1 MLETLRRIVQ
11 EVNAAPDLSAAL
23 EVMVSRVR
31 KSMGTEVCSIY
42 LLDHGANR
50 YYLMATEG
58 LNKSAVGNAT
68 LHFSEG
74 LVGQVG
80 MREEPINLDDA
91 PSHPKFRY
99 LQETGEEPF
108 HSFLGVPIIHH
119 RKLLGVLVVQQR
131 ESRKFDQQEEAFLVT
146 ISAQLAAVVAHAE
159 ATGAI
164 DGIFGNKGTLT
175 AKFDGVAGCT
185 GVAIGRAHVVYPP
198 ANFKSVPDRAAKN
211 IKKELRALNEAL
223 KSVRTEIR
231 ALGEKALLTL
241 PPEEQALFQ
250 VYERMLD
257 DAALAGEIRARI
269 EAGNWAQGA
278 LREVVLKHVAA
289 FESMEDSYLRARASD
304 VRDLGLRI
312 LAYLQQSKPQNTTV
326 PPNTIIV
333 GDDITPTIF
342 VDIPRDRILG
352 IVSQHG
358 SSNSHMSIVA
368 RSLGIPTVVGV
379 GDVPLSRLEGLEL
392 IVDGHRGEVI
402 VSPSGEVLRQYRAI
416 IDEEKQLSKEL
427 EVVADL
433 PCITT
438 DGHRITLYVNTG
450 LMADVGISIQRGA
463 EGVGLYR
470 TEIPFMV
477 RDRFPSELEQ
487 MEIYRQQLEAFHPA
501 SVTMRTL
508 DIGGDKALPYFPIH
522 EDNPFLGW
530 RGIRV
535 TLDHPEIFL
544 VQIRAMLW
552 ASESLDNLRIMLPMV
567 SSITEIEEAMHLI
580 HRAYLEV
587 LEEGAHVVMPQ
598 VGVMIEVPAA
608 VYQCREFVQQCDFVS
623 VGSND
628 LTQYIL
634 AVDRN
639 NRRVANLY
647 HAFHPA
653 VLRALQTV
661 VTEVK
666 AEGKPVSI
674 CGELAGDPRGAILLM
689 AMGYD
694 TLSMSASSLLRV
706 KWVLRKIGLARA
718 KEILQQVWTMDNAQV
733 IRSHMDLM
741 MERAGLG
748 SFIRPMHFPG
758 PAKEPTT

>member
-1 MLETLRRIVQ
+1 
-11 EVNAAPDLSAAL
+11 
-23 EVMVSRVR
+23 
-31 KSMGTEVCSIY
+31 
-42 LLDHGANR
+42 
-50 YYLMATEG
+50 
-58 LNKSAVGNAT
+58 
-68 LHFSEG
+68 
-74 LVGQVG
+74 
-80 MREEPINLDDA
+80 
-91 PSHPKFRY
+91 
-99 LQETGEEPF
+99 
-108 HSFLGVPIIHH
+108 
-119 RKLLGVLVVQQR
+119 
-131 ESRKFDQQEEAFLVT
+131 
-146 ISAQLAAVVAHAE
+146 
-159 ATGAI
+159 
-164 DGIFGNKGTLT
+164 
-175 AKFDGVAGCT
+175 
-185 GVAIGRAHVVYPP
+185 
-198 ANFKSVPDRAAKN
+198 
-211 IKKELRALNEAL
+211 
-223 KSVRTEIR
+223 
-231 ALGEKALLTL
+231 
-241 PPEEQALFQ
+241 
-250 VYERMLD
+250 
-257 DAALAGEIRARI
+257 
-269 EAGNWAQGA
+269 
-278 LREVVLKHVAA
+278 
-289 FESMEDSYLRARASD
+289 
-304 VRDLGLRI
+304 
-312 LAYLQQSKPQNTTV
+312 
-326 PPNTIIV
+326 
-333 GDDITPTIF
+333 
-342 VDIPRDRILG
+342 RILG

-379 GDVPLSRLEGLEL
+379 GDFPLSRLEGLEL

-402 VSPSGEVLRQYRAI
+402 VSPSGEVLRQYQAI
-416 IDEEKQLSKEL
+416 IDEEKQLSKDL

-661 VTEVK
+661 VTDVK

-758 PAKEPTT
+758 PAKEPTV

>member
-164 DGIFGNKGTLT
+164 DGIFGNKGALT

-211 IKKELRALNEAL
+211 VKKELRSLNEAI
-223 KSVRTEIR
+223 KAVRSEIR

-289 FESMEDSYLRARASD
+289 FEAMEDSYLRARASD

-312 LAYLQQSKPQNTTV
+312 LAYLQQSKPQSATV
-326 PPNTIIV
+326 PPHTIIV

-379 GDVPLSRLEGLEL
+379 GDFPLSRLEGLEL

-402 VSPSGEVLRQYRAI
+402 VSPSGEVLRQYQAI

-661 VTEVK
+661 VTDVK

-706 KWVLRKIGLARA
+706 KWVLRKVGLSRA
-718 KEILQQVWTMDNAQV
+718 KDILQQVWTMDNAQV

-741 MERAGLG
+741 MEKAGLG

-758 PAKEPTT
+758 PAKEPTL

>member
-23 EVMVSRVR
+23 DVMVSRVR

-131 ESRKFDQQEEAFLVT
+131 ESRKFDQEEEAFLVT

-164 DGIFGNKGTLT
+164 DGIFGNKGALT

-379 GDVPLSRLEGLEL
+379 GDFPLSRLEGLEL

-402 VSPSGEVLRQYRAI
+402 VSPSGEVLRQYQAI
-416 IDEEKQLSKEL
+416 IDEEKQLSKDL

-661 VTEVK
+661 VTDVK

-758 PAKEPTT
+758 PAKEPTV